1 MALPSEPR
9 VWTKNEFTVSTD
21 RSLLSVDSINAAFA
35 QDFMYWT
42 KPFPDDI
49 LRQILDQS
57 FCFGVYK
64 PNPTSDNLQQIGFA
78 RLVTDT
84 ITFAYL
90 TDVYILPEYQGLGL
104 GGWLLDCVDELIR
117 PLPYL
122 RWSMLRTSSEKS
134 KQSYEK
140 RMDMVVLDC
149 GNTQEGA
156 IMMGRKGKANMA

>member
-9 VWTKNEFTVSTD
+9 IWTKGEFTVSTD

-42 KPFPDDI
+42 QPFPDDI

-117 PLPYL
+117 PLPHL